1 MADILVTEKIV
12 GPAMAALRDSHDV
25 AFEPELWQSVD
36 RLEELIPK
44 VKALI
49 VRNQTQVTAELIQRG
64 AGLKIIARAGAG
76 VDNIDV
82 QAASA
87 AGVVVSYAPVQ
98 NAISVAELTIGLML
112 GLARKI
118 PAADRHV
125 KQGGWDRRAHTGVEL
140 HGKTLGVLGFGRIGF
155 LTARRAAG
163 FGMNVL
169 AYDPY
174 LDPDSLLV
182 AETRPNLVDLDELL
196 EQSDFVTCHLPGGKQ
211 TRNMLDYDRFCRMK
225 STAFFVNVAR
235 GEVVDEAGLIRAL
248 QEGKI
253 AGAALDVRQ
262 KEPPAASALDVLDNV
277 ILVPHVAAFTD
288 EAQDRVV
295 ATVCRDVEAVLRG
308 GQARHYVNFAVP
320 RTDQK

>member
-49 VRNQTQVTAELIQRG
+49 VRNQTQVTAELIQRS

-98 NAISVAELTIGLML
+98 NAISVAELTLGLML
-112 GLARKI
+112 SLARKI

-169 AYDPY
+169 AHDPY

-211 TRNMLDYDRFCRMK
+211 TRNMLDYNRFCRMK

-248 QEGKI
+248 QENKI

-262 KEPPAASALDVLDNV
+262 KEPPAASALDTMDNV

>member
-1 MADILVTEKIV
+1 MTDVLVTEKIV
-12 GPAMAALRDSHDV
+12 GPAMTALRDSHDV
-25 AFEPELWQSVD
+25 AFEPDLWQAAD
-36 RLEELIPK
+36 QLQELIPK

-49 VRNQTQVTAELIQRG
+49 VRNQTPVTAELIQRG

-76 VDNIDV
+76 ADNIDV

-163 FGMNVL
+163 FGMNIL

-262 KEPPAASALDVLDNV
+262 KEPPAASALDTMDNV